1 MDFSPPKISEGNF
14 PNIQN
19 LSISQRRSVKL
30 QRVPWSPKLRRSY
43 AKHSMYGFFL
53 FNLHEWSISMV
64 NVGKYTKIVPFFVD
78 LGIVFMDPWL
88 PIPSDEAYSLPSK
101 EG

>member
-1 MDFSPPKISEGNF
+1 
-14 PNIQN
+14 
-19 LSISQRRSVKL
+19 
-30 QRVPWSPKLRRSY
+30 
-43 AKHSMYGFFL
+43 
-53 FNLHEWSISMV
+53 MV

-101 EG
+101 EGWKRRNNGLEPPKIELFGSS